1 MAGYLSDDTVDAVLS
16 ATDIVSVVGEYTR
29 LERRGGN
36 DWWGC
41 CPFHGEKTPS
51 FHVDGDNKFFHCFGC
66 HKGGNVIT
74 FVMEMEKTGFVDVVT
89 SLAKRSGIEVRFKD
103 GQRPPADYNRSDEIE
118 QYIELYERTAS
129 MFHYILL
136 ETEQGKSAL
145 DYIIGRG
152 ITPEIIRKFRLG
164 YSPADRRWLKTFLRK
179 KNFSDDFL
187 AKSGLF
193 SRKYPD
199 VAFFSD
205 RLMFPI
211 FNRNGK
217 VVAFGGRILHPQGAD
232 DRKYLNSGDLVQFRK
247 KETLFAMNFA
257 KKAMRE
263 TKSVIFCEGYMD
275 CIAYHQCGIEYA
287 VAPLGT
293 ALTDEQVRMIR
304 GFVETVYL
312 SFDSDEAGQNAT
324 LRAILMCRRQNLTV
338 KVIRLRGGKDPAE
351 IMLNFGKE
359 TLTAQ
364 VKNAIL
370 DSDYLLTRL
379 GEKYPVD
386 IPEGKAKAA
395 LEYFQYVDALQS
407 DIQKE
412 SCLDQLSQTFN
423 LRPEAV
429 KRDFDN
435 RRQAQERTDTRLN
448 NNQTG
453 QGTQIKVDAELRGLI
468 AVTSDLDQF
477 KMMRDELEESDF
489 INPGARK
496 LFAILAECYDSGT
509 LTIKDILAR
518 CGEQEFA
525 RLITEDISSGV
536 YQGNTAGA
544 VVQDT
549 IKYVKRNR
557 LDAQRNALVQRI
569 KRYDVVTQ
577 EDQRQLN
584 QLLEEKMN
592 LDRQIQSLES
602 R

>member
-89 SLAKRSGIEVRFKD
+89 SLAKRGGIEVRFKD

-136 ETEQGKSAL
+136 ETEQGRSAL
-145 DYIIGRG
+145 DYITGRG

-386 IPEGKAKAA
+386 IPEGKPRQPWNIFSM
-395 LEYFQYVDALQS
+395 LTRSSRIF
-407 DIQKE
+407 
-412 SCLDQLSQTFN
+412 
-423 LRPEAV
+423 
-429 KRDFDN
+429 
-435 RRQAQERTDTRLN
+435 RRSR
-448 NNQTG
+448 
-453 QGTQIKVDAELRGLI
+453 VW
-468 AVTSDLDQF
+468 
-477 KMMRDELEESDF
+477 
-489 INPGARK
+489 
-496 LFAILAECYDSGT
+496 
-509 LTIKDILAR
+509 
-518 CGEQEFA
+518 
-525 RLITEDISSGV
+525 IS
-536 YQGNTAGA
+536 
-544 VVQDT
+544 
-549 IKYVKRNR
+549 
-557 LDAQRNALVQRI
+557 
-569 KRYDVVTQ
+569 
-577 EDQRQLN
+577 
-584 QLLEEKMN
+584 
-592 LDRQIQSLES
+592 
-602 R
+602 

>member
-89 SLAKRSGIEVRFKD
+89 SLAKRGGIEVRFKD

-145 DYIIGRG
+145 DYITGRG

-351 IMLNFGKE
+351 IMLNSGKE

>member
-89 SLAKRSGIEVRFKD
+89 SLAKRGGIEVRFKD
-103 GQRPPADYNRSDEIE
+103 GQKPPADYNRNDEIE

-145 DYIIGRG
+145 DYITGRG

-324 LRAILMCRRQNLTV
+324 LRAILMCRRQSLTV

-549 IKYVKRNR
+549 IKYVKKNR